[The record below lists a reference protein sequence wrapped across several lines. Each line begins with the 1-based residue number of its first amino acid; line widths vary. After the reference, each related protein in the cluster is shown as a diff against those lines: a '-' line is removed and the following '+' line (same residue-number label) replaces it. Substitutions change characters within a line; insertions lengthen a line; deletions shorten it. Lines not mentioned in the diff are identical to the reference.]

1 MKYLQSLRSSDKFSL
16 QLTDIG
22 VITPYRK
29 QVCTFIS
36 CLRLFPLVVDRKVK
50 KRAGKLTRGVV
61 VLFFLFVRS
70 FVPFLLFPFCF
81 APRRSLREISKSCFR
96 FKSYS
101 IGSNPYYRRVHLM
114 ATSLQRPLIFVP
126 ADIPYIH
133 CYFHPSS
140 TATSP
145 QRKRPLKLFPAAKNG
160 KLFND

>member
-36 CLRLFPLVVDRKVK
+36 CLMLFPLVVDRKVK
-50 KRAGKLTRGVV
+50 KKRAGKLTRVPICARKFHGVV
-61 VLFFLFVRS
+61 ILFIFCLFVRS
-70 FVPFLLFPFCF
+70 FPLISFSF

-133 CYFHPSS
+133 C
-140 TATSP
+140 
-145 QRKRPLKLFPAAKNG
+145 
-160 KLFND
+160 